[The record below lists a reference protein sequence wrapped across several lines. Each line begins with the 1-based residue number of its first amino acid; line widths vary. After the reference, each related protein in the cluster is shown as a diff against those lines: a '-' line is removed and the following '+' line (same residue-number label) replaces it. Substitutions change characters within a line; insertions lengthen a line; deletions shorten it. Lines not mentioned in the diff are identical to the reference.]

1 MNEQAPQ
8 ATVDAVAGSRAKVFV
23 SYSRK
28 DLLFA
33 QSLVEALTERGFDA
47 FLDKTDI
54 APGEPWKERLGGL
67 IAAADTVVFAISP
80 DSVASTVCAWELDES
95 ARLGKRLIPVV
106 ARRIP
111 DADAPPALG
120 RLNWVFCT
128 ESDDKDAALTALDTA
143 LHTDLPWVREHT
155 RLGELARHWDEQK
168 RSRGATLRGADLDA
182 AERWLDRRPADANA
196 PTDLHQDFIRAS
208 RRAATMRQRYWVGGS
223 LAVAI
228 VAIGLAVFAEISRRE
243 AQTQRDRAE
252 HTLTLATG
260 TANGLVFNLAQKFR
274 NVVGVPASTIKDI
287 LDRSR
292 QLQDQLY
299 SSGESTPALR
309 YSQVAALDEVAKTL
323 LTLGDT
329 KSALDTAK
337 QSQGILQDLVAK
349 DPNSAELK
357 RDLSVSYATMGN
369 VLDAQGDLPGAL
381 KAYQIS
387 LDMIEALAR
396 SDPKQTDW
404 QDRLSVAYSKTGDVL
419 VKQNRLPEALQ
430 AFQAS
435 LKIMEQLT
443 ATDPSKAVW
452 HRRYEITSG
461 RIADILLTQGHLEEA
476 LKLQRTALE
485 RLEVL
490 AKADPG
496 NAEFPRDMS
505 VANEKIGNILMS
517 QGDLAEAIKFYQ
529 ASLAIDQR
537 LAKSDPDN
545 TLWQDDV
552 AASYGKIGDVY
563 VAQGHLDEALASFQS
578 SLDIREREAKADS
591 SNAQTQLTLAIAQAK
606 IGDVLYAQQKLTEAL
621 ASYQSSFDTIAK
633 LAESDATNMDWQA
646 DLALAHQKIGDV
658 LSSQDKLAEAL
669 QAYQAKL
676 DIDKRLAQSDASNT
690 DRQREL
696 AVADNNVGD
705 VLLMQGKGGEALQF
719 YHDGFDTMRA
729 LLKTDPSNGMWQS
742 DLSVSYVKMG
752 LALQNQSNQADA
764 LKSFQAALEIMQRV
778 SQSNPADM
786 DAQRRVSVLN
796 SMIGDVLKADGK
808 IDDALASYRESLALM
823 KKLTKADPENEGWK
837 GDLQFSVSKVGG
849 LAFNFELAGNFATAL
864 QVADEA
870 IALAPDQIWLYT
882 NKAHALMFLGRTDEA
897 RELYRKYR
905 GTQLQK
911 DKPWEAA
918 VLEDFAAFR
927 KAQLSNPL
935 MDEIE
940 KEFSS
945 QG

>member
-381 KAYQIS
+381 KAYQTS

-404 QDRLSVAYSKTGDVL
+404 QDQLSVAYGKVGDVL
-419 VKQNRLPEALQ
+419 VKQNRLPEALDD
-430 AFQAS
+430 FQES
-435 LKIMEQLT
+435 LNIVEQLLK
-443 ATDPSKAVW
+443 ADPNNAVLR
-452 HRRYEITSG
+452 RRYEIAYT
-461 RIADILLTQGHLEEA
+461 RIADVQLAQGHWEEA
-476 LKLQRTALE
+476 LKGQRADLE
-485 RLEVL
+485 RLESL
-490 AKADPG
+490 ARADPG
-496 NAEFPRDMS
+496 NAEVRRDLS
-505 VANEKIGNILMS
+505 VTNEKIGDILMS
-517 QGDLAEAIKFYQ
+517 QGDLAEALKSFQ
-529 ASLAIDQR
+529 ACLAIDQS
-537 LAKSDPDN
+537 LAKTDPDN
-545 TLWQDDV
+545 TLWQRDV
-552 AASYGKIGDVY
+552 AASYGRLGGVY
-563 VAQGHLDEALASFQS
+563 AEQGHLADALASFRS
-578 SLDIREREAKADS
+578 SLDIREREAKADQG
-591 SNAQTQLTLAIAQAK
+591 NAEMQLEFAIAQAK
-606 IGDVLYAQQKLTEAL
+606 VGDVLFAQEKSAEAL
-621 ASYQSSFDTIAK
+621 KYYQSSLDTIEK
-633 LAESDATNMDWQA
+633 LAQSDPSNTDLQA
-646 DLALAHQKIGDV
+646 NLALAHQKVGDV
-658 LSSQDKLAEAL
+658 LSNQNQLDEAL
-669 QAYQAKL
+669 KAYQAKL
-676 DIDKRLAQSDASNT
+676 DIDRHLAQSDTSNT

-764 LKSFQAALEIMQRV
+764 LKSFQSALDIMQKR
-778 SQSNPADM
+778 SQAAPADL
-786 DAQRRVSVLN
+786 DAQRRVAVLDN
-796 SMIGDVLKADGK
+796 MVGDVLKADGK
-808 IDDALASYRESLALM
+808 LDQALASYRESVAVM
-823 KKLTKADPENEGWK
+823 THLTKSDPENEGWK

-897 RELYRKYR
+897 RELYLKYR
-905 GTQLQK
+905 GTRLQK